1 MVAMTNEE
9 LVQLIKD
16 GNRQYYHTL
25 WEQTSKLI
33 YRLID
38 KHGKSRI
45 LPNDIDFEDIQQC
58 GYFAMVEA
66 VRLYSEDKGL
76 KFNTYL
82 EYQVMTAINKTIDRG
97 QRKRPQTARIKE
109 RSYNV
114 PITDN
119 SGNKVE
125 WLDLI
130 ADESTK
136 PVYSDLELTDLQE
149 TVWQAVAQL
158 PPSLKE
164 VIVQYYFKD
173 ENFPTQAQ
181 RLGVSVSLITQRSKQ
196 AFRLLR
202 KDKDLRQLYF
212 EVYAHYTHSEDD
224 ITLLW
229 AYSPER
235 YTVAREIQERKT
247 NGEYLTYGKEQ
258 QLLSSA
264 FQRYREIKTGGI
276 SETFQIPKKL
286 PQE

>member
-1 MVAMTNEE
+1 
-9 LVQLIKD
+9 
-16 GNRQYYHTL
+16 
-25 WEQTSKLI
+25 
-33 YRLID
+33 
-38 KHGKSRI
+38 
-45 LPNDIDFEDIQQC
+45 
-58 GYFAMVEA
+58 
-66 VRLYSEDKGL
+66 
-76 KFNTYL
+76 
-82 EYQVMTAINKTIDRG
+82 MTAINKTIDRG

-109 RSYNV
+109 QSYNI

-119 SGNKVE
+119 SGNEVE

-130 ADESTK
+130 ADKNTK
-136 PVYSDLELTDLQE
+136 SVYNDLELTDLQE
-149 TVWQAVAQL
+149 IVWQAVAQL
-158 PPSLKE
+158 PPNLKE

-173 ENFPTQAQ
+173 ENLPTQAQ
-181 RLGVSVSLITQRSKQ
+181 RLGVSVSLITQRSRQ

-235 YTVAREIQERKT
+235 YTVIREIQERKT

-264 FQRYREIKTGGI
+264 FQRYREVKTGGNI
-276 SETFQIPKKL
+276 
-286 PQE
+286 

>member
-1 MVAMTNEE
+1 MVAMTNEK

-16 GNRQYYHTL
+16 GNKQYYHTL

-82 EYQVMTAINKTIDRG
+82 EYQVMTAINKTINRG

-119 SGNKVE
+119 SGNEVE

-149 TVWQAVAQL
+149 IVWQAVAQL
-158 PPSLKE
+158 PPNLKE
-164 VIVQYYFKD
+164 VIVQYYFKG
-173 ENFPTQAQ
+173 ENLPTQAQ
-181 RLGVSVSLITQRSKQ
+181 RLGVSVSLITQRSRQ

-235 YTVAREIQERKT
+235 YTVIREIQERKT

>member
-1 MVAMTNEE
+1 MTNEE

-16 GNRQYYHTL
+16 GNKQYYHTL

-66 VRLYSEDKGL
+66 VRFYSEDKGL

-109 RSYNV
+109 QSYNI

-119 SGNKVE
+119 SGNEVE

-164 VIVQYYFKD
+164 VIVQYYFKN

-181 RLGVSVSLITQRSKQ
+181 RLGVSVSLITQRSRQ

-235 YTVAREIQERKT
+235 YTVIREIQERKT

-264 FQRYREIKTGGI
+264 FQRYREVKTGGNI
-276 SETFQIPKKL
+276 
-286 PQE
+286 

>member
-16 GNRQYYHTL
+16 GNKQYYHTL

-173 ENFPTQAQ
+173 ENFPAQAQ
-181 RLGVSVSLITQRSKQ
+181 RLGVSVSLITQRSRQ

-224 ITLLW
+224 TTLLW

-235 YTVAREIQERKT
+235 YTVIREIQERKT

-264 FQRYREIKTGGI
+264 FQRYREVKTGGNI
-276 SETFQIPKKL
+276 
-286 PQE
+286 

>member
-1 MVAMTNEE
+1 MTNEE

-109 RSYNV
+109 QSYNI

-119 SGNKVE
+119 SGNEVE

-130 ADESTK
+130 ADKNTK
-136 PVYSDLELTDLQE
+136 SIYNDLELTDLQE
-149 TVWQAVAQL
+149 IVWQAVAQL
-158 PPSLKE
+158 PPNLKE
-164 VIVQYYFKD
+164 VIVQYYFKG
-173 ENFPTQAQ
+173 ENLPTQAQ
-181 RLGVSVSLITQRSKQ
+181 RLGVSVSLITQRSRQ

-235 YTVAREIQERKT
+235 YTVIREIQERKT

>member
-1 MVAMTNEE
+1 MTNEE

-25 WEQTSKLI
+25 WEQTNKLI

-109 RSYNV
+109 QSYNI

-119 SGNKVE
+119 SGNEVE

-136 PVYSDLELTDLQE
+136 SVYNDLELTDLQE
-149 TVWQAVAQL
+149 IVWQAVAQL
-158 PPSLKE
+158 PPNLKE
-164 VIVQYYFKD
+164 VIVQYYFKC

-181 RLGVSVSLITQRSKQ
+181 RLGVSVSLITQRSRQ

-202 KDKDLRQLYF
+202 KDKDLRQLYL
-212 EVYAHYTHSEDD
+212 EVYAHYTHSENDM

-235 YTVAREIQERKT
+235 YTVIREIQERKA

-264 FQRYREIKTGGI
+264 FQRYIEIKTGGI

>member
-109 RSYNV
+109 QSYNI

-119 SGNKVE
+119 SGNEVE

-130 ADESTK
+130 ADKNTK
-136 PVYSDLELTDLQE
+136 SIYNDLELTDLQE
-149 TVWQAVAQL
+149 IVWQAVAQL
-158 PPSLKE
+158 PPNLKE
-164 VIVQYYFKD
+164 VIVQYYFKG
-173 ENFPTQAQ
+173 ENLPTQAQ
-181 RLGVSVSLITQRSKQ
+181 RLGVSVSLITQRSRQ

-235 YTVAREIQERKT
+235 YTVIREIQERKT